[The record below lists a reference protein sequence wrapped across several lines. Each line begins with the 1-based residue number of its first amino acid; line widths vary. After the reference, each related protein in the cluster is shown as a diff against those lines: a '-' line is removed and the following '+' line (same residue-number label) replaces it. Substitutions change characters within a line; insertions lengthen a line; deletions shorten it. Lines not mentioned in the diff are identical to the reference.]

1 MADNALKQMPPKFQ
15 EAGKEISVRVLSV
28 DSSKRSLE
36 FTKKDTL
43 MKADA
48 PVYQSYKE
56 VKKGDK
62 VVAVVAAEVEHGYVV
77 KSFGNIKGLLTFE
90 DVKSK
95 LGDGYDVSQF
105 KPGSILKTY
114 VLFKKR
120 DRGLALTLSKK
131 KAKEASEAGGATEA
145 DDSISTLEGKLPTE
159 E

>member
-1 MADNALKQMPPKFQ
+1 MADNALKVMPPKFQ

-36 FTKKDTL
+36 FTKKDSF

-62 VVAVVAAEVEHGYVV
+62 VIAVVVAEAEHGYVV

-95 LGDGYDVSQF
+95 LTDGYDASQF

-131 KAKEASEAGGATEA
+131 KAKEASEAGGV
-145 DDSISTLEGKLPTE
+145 
-159 E
+159 